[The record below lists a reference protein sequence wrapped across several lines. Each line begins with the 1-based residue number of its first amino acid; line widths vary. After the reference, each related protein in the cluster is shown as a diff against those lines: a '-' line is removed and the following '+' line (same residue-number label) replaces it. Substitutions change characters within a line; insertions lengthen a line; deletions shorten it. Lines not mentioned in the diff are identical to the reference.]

1 MGNVT
6 VVGAQWGD
14 EGKGKIV
21 DWLSSQADI
30 VVRFQGGNNAGHTIV
45 VNKKKI
51 ALSLLPSG
59 VIRKGKLSLIGNGV
73 VVNPQA
79 LLDEIEKLKNNS
91 VVISKKNLV
100 ISENATIIF
109 SFHRKIDVIREK
121 QKGPNKIGTTGRGI
135 GPAYEDKVGRRAVR
149 LGDLKNEENLR
160 KKIENIV
167 NYHNTVLS
175 GLNSESIKVDE
186 IIKEIKL
193 YKKKILNFVGR
204 IQPIFK
210 KAKVDRKK
218 ILFEGAQGVLLDVDH
233 GTYPYVTSSN
243 TLPSSASTGTG
254 ISVKQLGFLLGIVK
268 SYTTRVG
275 SGPFPSEQ
283 KNQIGNKL
291 GEIGNEFGTVTGR
304 QRRCG
309 WFDAMIVKHS
319 LETSGIDG
327 IALTKLDVLDDFDEI
342 KICIGYKLNG
352 KRIDYFPN
360 MDFEQAKVK
369 PIYEIHRGWKEDTQG
384 AKNWSQLPALAIK
397 YVRRIEELL
406 ETQVVILSTSPKR
419 EDTITVKDPFIG

>member
-30 VVRFQGGNNAGHTIV
+30 VARFQGGNNAGHTIV

>member
-243 TLPSSASTGTG
+243 TLPSSASTG
-254 ISVKQLGFLLGIVK
+254 ISI
-268 SYTTRVG
+268 
-275 SGPFPSEQ
+275 
-283 KNQIGNKL
+283 
-291 GEIGNEFGTVTGR
+291 
-304 QRRCG
+304 
-309 WFDAMIVKHS
+309 
-319 LETSGIDG
+319 
-327 IALTKLDVLDDFDEI
+327 
-342 KICIGYKLNG
+342 
-352 KRIDYFPN
+352 
-360 MDFEQAKVK
+360 
-369 PIYEIHRGWKEDTQG
+369 
-384 AKNWSQLPALAIK
+384 
-397 YVRRIEELL
+397 
-406 ETQVVILSTSPKR
+406 
-419 EDTITVKDPFIG
+419 

>member
-30 VVRFQGGNNAGHTIV
+30 VARFQGGNNAGHTIV

-79 LLDEIEKLKNNS
+79 LLDEIEKLKNNG

-291 GEIGNEFGTVTGR
+291 GEVGNEFGTVTGR

>member
-6 VVGAQWGD
+6 VIGAQWGD

-30 VVRFQGGNNAGHTIV
+30 VARFQGGNNAGHTIV

>member
-1 MGNVT
+1 M
-6 VVGAQWGD
+6 
-14 EGKGKIV
+14 
-21 DWLSSQADI
+21 L
-30 VVRFQGGNNAGHTIV
+30 HH
-45 VNKKKI
+45 
-51 ALSLLPSG
+51 
-59 VIRKGKLSLIGNGV
+59 LIHCQV
-73 VVNPQA
+73 Q
-79 LLDEIEKLKNNS
+79 
-91 VVISKKNLV
+91 
-100 ISENATIIF
+100 
-109 SFHRKIDVIREK
+109 H
-121 QKGPNKIGTTGRGI
+121 
-135 GPAYEDKVGRRAVR
+135 
-149 LGDLKNEENLR
+149 
-160 KKIENIV
+160 
-167 NYHNTVLS
+167 
-175 GLNSESIKVDE
+175 
-186 IIKEIKL
+186 
-193 YKKKILNFVGR
+193 
-204 IQPIFK
+204 
-210 KAKVDRKK
+210 
-218 ILFEGAQGVLLDVDH
+218 
-233 GTYPYVTSSN
+233 
-243 TLPSSASTGTG
+243 
-254 ISVKQLGFLLGIVK
+254 QLA
-268 SYTTRVG
+268 
-275 SGPFPSEQ
+275 FPSEQ

>member
-175 GLNSESIKVDE
+175 GLNSESIKVNE

>member
-291 GEIGNEFGTVTGR
+291 GEVGNEFGTVTGR